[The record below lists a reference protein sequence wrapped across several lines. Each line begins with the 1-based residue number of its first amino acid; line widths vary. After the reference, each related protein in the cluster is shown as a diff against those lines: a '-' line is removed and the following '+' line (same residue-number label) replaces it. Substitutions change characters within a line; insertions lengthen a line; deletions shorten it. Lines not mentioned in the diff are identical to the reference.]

1 MAFELGENTTSNAV
15 NIKVIGVGGG
25 GNNAVNRMI
34 ECNVKGVSY
43 LAVNTDQP
51 VLDKS
56 KAPEKIAIGKETT
69 RGQGA
74 GADPEKGMLAAE
86 ESIEDLAKALKDVEM
101 VFITAGMG
109 GGTGTGAAPVIA
121 KLAKEMGILTVG
133 IVTKPFGFEGKQRM
147 RLAEGG
153 IANLYQYVDSL
164 IVVPNER
171 LKQISD
177 TPITLRNAFEIADD
191 VLVRGVQSISE
202 LINESG
208 YINLDFADVTSIMKN
223 AGYAHMS
230 MGSASGGTNKATIA
244 AEKAISSPLL
254 ETSIEGA
261 KGIIVNIT
269 ASDDISLDEIDTASS
284 LIADRVHPDAKYIWG
299 VSFDNRL
306 ENAINITV
314 IATGFKGAEDLAQ
327 PQEQVTTPVEEA
339 APAANPDTASAIP
352 SDLLDLLDILNQN
365 HNRG

>member
-1 MAFELGENTTSNAV
+1 MAFELGEITTSNAV

-34 ECNVKGVSY
+34 ECNIKGVDY

-56 KAPEKIAIGKETT
+56 RADSKIAIGQKTT

-74 GADPEKGMLAAE
+74 GADPEVGMRAAE
-86 ESIEDLAKALKDVEM
+86 ESIEELAKALQGVEM

-153 IANLYQYVDSL
+153 IANLREYVDSL

-171 LKQISD
+171 LKEVSE

-230 MGSASGGTNKATIA
+230 MGSATGSNKAKQA

-269 ASDDISLDEIDTASS
+269 ASDSIGLDEIDIASS
-284 LIADRVHPDAKYIWG
+284 LIADRVDPAAKYIWG

-306 ENAINITV
+306 EDAINITV
-314 IATGFKGAEDLAQ
+314 IATGFNGADKLDQDTAQAAQ
-327 PQEQVTTPVEEA
+327 PEATEEVAQQEENA
-339 APAANPDTASAIP
+339 AKE
-352 SDLLDLLDILNQN
+352 SDDQFWDLIDILNSN
-365 HNRG
+365 HNR